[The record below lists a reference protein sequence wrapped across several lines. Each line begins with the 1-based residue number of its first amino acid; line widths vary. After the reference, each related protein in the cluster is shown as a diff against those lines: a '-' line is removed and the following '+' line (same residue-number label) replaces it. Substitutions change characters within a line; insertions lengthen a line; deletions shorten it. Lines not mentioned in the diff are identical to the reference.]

1 MNRPT
6 ITRRTGLVAAII
18 AVLALALAGLA
29 GAATG
34 AKHTAKVAKDQF
46 VWITPL
52 LPQSIDPAA
61 YEGRQ
66 SSEIGPIWSST
77 LLRWKPIPVDSK
89 ALQGPYGMEPFLAES
104 YKKLDN
110 GSWQFVLRAD
120 AKSQYGNTVTSDDVK
135 WTFDRIIA
143 NDAVARSLMAVGNM
157 DMKSPVEIVDKRT
170 FNIHI
175 TGATSLAIAPLRWYS
190 MTILD
195 SVEAKKHATDTDPW
209 AKAWLKTNT
218 ATFGAYYVAG
228 FQSGQVVQ
236 FKVNPNFWG
245 KTYFKSGI
253 VRAIPDGGSRLQIM
267 KSGGATHTSFLDY
280 SQLAEAAKD
289 PKLSVLAPVSAG
301 QDSLV
306 LNNRIK
312 PFNDV
317 RVRQAISMGLDRA
330 ALVKAIYYGYG
341 IPAIGEFAPAVP
353 LSAPSQYY
361 KYDVAAAKK
370 LLADAGYPN
379 GLEFTATTNVGNP
392 GNHVNDLAALI
403 QSQLSKIGVKMNIQP
418 IASLTEHEA
427 GQRAG
432 KYEAVVRNWRPGIND
447 GAYTLFIF
455 FYSKGLNTYPSG
467 YSNPAVDKLTLAAIT
482 LEPGKRRDRAVSA
495 ALKTINEEVPWTTL
509 VQTVAQHVFQAGIT
523 GFSPAPFDEM
533 WVDRLTRS

>member
-1 MNRPT
+1 MRRPSWS
-6 ITRRTGLVAAII
+6 RRTALVALA
-18 AVLALALAGLA
+18 ALAALALAAAA

-34 AKHTAKVAKDQF
+34 AKHAAKVAKDQF
-46 VWITPL
+46 VWITPV

-77 LLRWKPIPVDSK
+77 LVRWKTEPADSK
-89 ALQGPYGMEPFLAES
+89 TLQGPYGVEPFLADS

-110 GSWQFVLRAD
+110 GSWQFHLRN
-120 AKSQYGNTVTSDDVK
+120 AKSQYGNTVTSADVK

-157 DMKSPVEIVDKRT
+157 DPKNPIEIVDEKT

-175 TGATSLAIAPLRWYS
+175 TGATSLAISPLRWYS

-195 SVEAKKHATDTDPW
+195 SVEAKKHATDSDPW
-209 AKAWLKTNT
+209 AKGWLKSNT
-218 ATFGAYYVAG
+218 ATFGPYYVTG
-228 FQSGQVVQ
+228 WQPGTVVQ
-236 FKVNPNFWG
+236 FKLNPNYWG
-245 KTYFKSGI
+245 PKPYFTSGI

-289 PKLSVLAPVSAG
+289 PNLQALGFVSAG

-317 RVRQAISMGLDRA
+317 RVRQAISMGIDRA
-330 ALVKAIYYGYG
+330 ALVKAIYYGFG
-341 IPAIGEFAPAVP
+341 VPATGEFAPAVP
-353 LSAPSQYY
+353 LSAPSQWY
-361 KYDVAAAKK
+361 KYDPAAARK
-370 LLADAGYPN
+370 LLADAGYSN

-392 GNHVNDLAALI
+392 GNHVNDLAALV
-403 QSQLSKIGVKMNIQP
+403 QSQLAKIGVKMNISP
-418 IASLTEHEA
+418 VTSLTEHEA

-432 KYEAVVRNWRPGIND
+432 KYEAVLRNWRPGIND

-455 FYSKGLNTYPSG
+455 FYSKGLNTYPAG
-467 YSNPAVDKLTLAAIT
+467 YSNATVDKLTLAAIT
-482 LEPGKRRDRAVSA
+482 LEPGKRRDRAVIA
-495 ALKTINEEVPWTTL
+495 AQKIINDEVPWTTL
-509 VQTVAQHVFQAGIT
+509 VETVAQHVFQKGVT
-523 GFSPAPFDEM
+523 GYSPYPFDEM
-533 WVDRLTRS
+533 WVDRLTRK